1 MKMWN
6 NCIKI
11 HNGNDFIVDVD
22 RDMFS
27 SYQLYCTIIRHEPKM
42 HVWYDTVTKKCF
54 GPEQDFYANP
64 GDFSFF
70 SQKESFSTKPHWG
83 AEHLQRYLPP
93 IFGEDASNTTQYVIQ
108 DFDELKKYEDK
119 TILMIG
125 GGPSAKDVDWK
136 NMDIEYDYVWS
147 CNNFYLNSEMNE
159 FGVSLAFLGPPVDLE
174 SKELQAYV
182 NENKTTCVFE
192 AGISPFRRPEEF
204 ELFKEACPDRS
215 CYIHQ
220 RYFSKLGTVARMVC
234 LGTFLRAKKIY
245 FVGMDGF
252 PGKDGNKY
260 EHVFE
265 GPKKDHG
272 GRLFSYDLHRRQY
285 VLLWDY
291 LLNTL
296 EDYGTEYQN
305 LGEGHPANQSS
316 DISKKEFP
324 LPNSFK

>member
-6 NCIKI
+6 DCIKI
-11 HNGNDFIVDVD
+11 YEKNNFVVDID
-22 RDMFS
+22 RKMLNSFH
-27 SYQLYCTIIRHEPKM
+27 LYSTAIRHEPGLQ
-42 HVWYDTVTKKCF
+42 VWYDTETQKCF

-70 SQKESFSTKPHWG
+70 AQKEDFHSNPVWG
-83 AEHLQRYLPP
+83 KTHLEKYLFP
-93 IFGEDASNTTQYVIQ
+93 IFGDDATETTEYIIQ
-108 DFDELKKYEDK
+108 NFDELKKYKDK

-125 GGPSAKDVDWK
+125 GGPSTDQVDWK
-136 NMDIEYDYVWS
+136 SMNIDYDYAWS
-147 CNNFYLNSEMNE
+147 CNNFYLRPGMDEIK
-159 FGVSLAFLGPPVDLE
+159 VSLAFLGPTVELE
-174 SKELQAYV
+174 DDRLIEYI

-192 AGISPFRRPEEF
+192 AGISPFRKPEEF
-204 ELFKEACPDRS
+204 ENFKDACPNRS
-215 CYIHQ
+215 CYVHQ

-252 PGKDGNKY
+252 PGKEGDKY
-260 EHVFE
+260 VHAFE
-265 GPKKDHG
+265 GPTKDHG
-272 GRLFSYDLHRRQY
+272 GRLFSYDAHRRQY

-291 LLNTL
+291 LLNSVG
-296 EDYGTEYQN
+296 DNKTEYQN

-324 LPNSFK
+324 LIK